1 MIPALPL
8 SVIESWLLASA
19 GVFTGCAIVV
29 FAMALMLP
37 DVEAPELDPPEPRAS
52 RWSSKERIEATLWAI
67 VLAVAIAIACGSIG
81 PTLDRYDEQRIN
93 GAERA
98 P

>member
-19 GVFTGCAIVV
+19 AVFVVCALVV

-52 RWSSKERIEATLWAI
+52 RWSSKERIETTLWA
-67 VLAVAIAIACGSIG
+67 VALAAAIAIACGAIG

-93 GAERA
+93 SASH
-98 P
+98 

>member
-19 GVFTGCAIVV
+19 AV
-29 FAMALMLP
+29 FAVCALVVVALALMLP
-37 DVEAPELDPPEPRAS
+37 DVDAPELDPPEPRAS
-52 RWSSKERIEATLWAI
+52 RWSAKERIEITLWAI

-81 PTLDRYDEQRIN
+81 PTLDWYDEQRI
-93 GAERA
+93 ASSERA